1 MDMVICPISPF
12 SRPLVGRRNDL
23 LAFAPEVFGHSLRR
37 RSESYIL
44 FTIANLPSATF
55 KKMGDSSSQGPPTI
69 RSNPVVIVDLW
80 LLNMGKLGPTIPV
93 AALSTITKVIFRL
106 SKDMVDQI
114 REQPVKWETQ
124 LWPLDSGKPH
134 DTSQFRALL
143 LRKDTQLFGKVHSLL
158 YGRLQRFQRF
168 GGIVLQNQAP
178 NAFPGRTQFVFILE
192 SGDSSWEF
200 DAYCQQYPELTTFR
214 A

>member
-1 MDMVICPISPF
+1 MNYNSRRSYSHRHGYNPRKFLLGKRAKRLFMDMVICPISPF

-114 REQPVKWETQ
+114 REQPVK
-124 LWPLDSGKPH
+124 
-134 DTSQFRALL
+134 
-143 LRKDTQLFGKVHSLL
+143 
-158 YGRLQRFQRF
+158 
-168 GGIVLQNQAP
+168 
-178 NAFPGRTQFVFILE
+178 
-192 SGDSSWEF
+192 
-200 DAYCQQYPELTTFR
+200 
-214 A
+214 